1 MINNLQEQRKDITN
15 NLVIRKSNELNPS
28 NFSELSIESI
38 LSLDKNTKIYRPQLR
53 TITGSVTAALLLS
66 QIIYW
71 FYKNKCKP
79 FYKFK
84 EKCDNQY
91 YKDGDDWCTELCFTN
106 REFDGALKKIS
117 SRIKKGQPKNLQSL
131 VWYWT
136 TSERMTY
143 YEVNVKLLEKE
154 LINVYGL
161 SNKTIKLNDKSAD
174 TYLNDK
180 SADRYLNDKSA
191 DTYITQTT
199 AKNTSNIIKKLS
211 NDKTVLVEN
220 TKNTVYTTEQLK
232 VINEVKEIFKNQFG
246 TIQFYRNSNKTI
258 VEIIKHLQANLK
270 AYNDTNNIEVNITL
284 KPTYKALETILKVIA
299 KRIKATDTDKHNLN
313 YFKAII
319 LTEPPKT
326 YIDDTA
332 KLLSLVSDEIKEKY
346 YKIAAR
352 DGKEK
357 ANEILRNRLAE
368 KGKI

>member
-1 MINNLQEQRKDITN
+1 M
-15 NLVIRKSNELNPS
+15 NEYQKK
-28 NFSELSIESI
+28 NFSELSIQSI

-136 TSERMTY
+136 TSERITY

-154 LINVYGL
+154 LISVYGL
-161 SNKTIKLNDKSAD
+161 SNETIKLNDKSAD
-174 TYLNDK
+174 RYLNDK

-199 AKNTSNIIKKLS
+199 TQNTSKIIITEKNNNQKVKSSAVKKLEIDT
-211 NDKTVLVEN
+211 DK
-220 TKNTVYTTEQLK
+220 
-232 VINEVKEIFKNQFG
+232 VKAIYKNQFP
-246 TIQFYRNSNKTI
+246 TFSINESKYNKSLLNKSI
-258 VEIIKHLQANLK
+258 SILEANLK
-270 AYNDTNNIEVNITL
+270 TYNAANNISEVITL
-284 KPTYKALETILKVIA
+284 ESSYDNLK
-299 KRIKATDTDKHNLN
+299 RCL
-313 YFKAII
+313 KAISNRI
-319 LTEPPKT
+319 DINNLGIMNLTYFNTIIENEP
-326 YIDDTA
+326 IQNFQDDLQR
-332 KLLSLVSDEIKEKY
+332 LLSLIGSEQKANY

-357 ANEILRNRLAE
+357 ATEKLRNLLT
-368 KGKI
+368 KQGTI